1 MNEILEDAGYNSYER
16 YFYMQHHYKEGLI
29 DCLSQ
34 ILGDIIQDE
43 DSEFLLRTS
52 LGRILSMLSI

>member
-43 DSEFLLRTS
+43 DSEFLL
-52 LGRILSMLSI
+52 